1 MQCIQLFD
9 MGFDGR
15 DIVAYFGGE
24 FHESIVCCKY
34 RRISLW
40 FEQIKNG
47 HANRDNIATI
57 ESHVEKLDALHAPDL
72 KSELVQVAKE
82 GTKHIVLD
90 LSESRYC
97 DSSGLSA
104 VLIGNR
110 LCRDAEGKFVL
121 AGLQASVEKLI
132 QISQLD
138 RVLTIVPTASEGYDF
153 LVMEMTESQLGEEP
167 ES

>member
-1 MQCIQLFD
+1 MKFSTEI
-9 MGFDGR
+9 
-15 DIVAYFGGE
+15 
-24 FHESIVCCKY
+24 
-34 RRISLW
+34 
-40 FEQIKNG
+40 
-47 HANRDNIATI
+47 RDNIATI
-57 ESHVEKLDALHAPDL
+57 KSHVEKLDALHAPDL

-82 GTKHIVLD
+82 GTKHIILD

-104 VLIGNR
+104 VLFGNR

-153 LVMEMTESQLGEEP
+153 LVMEITESQLGD
-167 ES
+167 ESES

>member
-1 MQCIQLFD
+1 MKFSTEI
-9 MGFDGR
+9 
-15 DIVAYFGGE
+15 
-24 FHESIVCCKY
+24 
-34 RRISLW
+34 
-40 FEQIKNG
+40 
-47 HANRDNIATI
+47 RDNIATI
-57 ESHVEKLDALHAPDL
+57 KSHVEKLDALHAPDL

-82 GTKHIVLD
+82 GTKHIILD

-121 AGLQASVEKLI
+121 AGVQASVEKLI

-153 LVMEMTESQLGEEP
+153 LVMEITESQLGD
-167 ES
+167 ESES

>member
-1 MQCIQLFD
+1 MKFSTEI
-9 MGFDGR
+9 
-15 DIVAYFGGE
+15 
-24 FHESIVCCKY
+24 
-34 RRISLW
+34 
-40 FEQIKNG
+40 
-47 HANRDNIATI
+47 RDNIATI
-57 ESHVEKLDALHAPDL
+57 KSHVEKLDAVHAPDL

-82 GTKHIVLD
+82 GTKHIILD

-153 LVMEMTESQLGEEP
+153 LVMEITESQLGD
-167 ES
+167 ESES

>member
-1 MQCIQLFD
+1 MKFSTEI
-9 MGFDGR
+9 
-15 DIVAYFGGE
+15 
-24 FHESIVCCKY
+24 
-34 RRISLW
+34 
-40 FEQIKNG
+40 
-47 HANRDNIATI
+47 RDNIATI
-57 ESHVEKLDALHAPDL
+57 KSHVEKLDALHAPDL

-82 GTKHIVLD
+82 GTKHIILD

-97 DSSGLSA
+97 DSSGRSA

-153 LVMEMTESQLGEEP
+153 LVMEITESQLGD
-167 ES
+167 ESES